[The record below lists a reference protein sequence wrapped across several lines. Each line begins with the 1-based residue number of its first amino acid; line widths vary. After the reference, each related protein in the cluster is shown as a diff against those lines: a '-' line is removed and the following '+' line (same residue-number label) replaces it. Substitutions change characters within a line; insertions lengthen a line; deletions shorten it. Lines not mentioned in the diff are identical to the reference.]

1 MIQFWSAPEGTHTI
15 VCRAVE
21 PSSRSLPLSAK
32 DGSIMIRKS
41 KAITIVAALA
51 VLVGTTPTPAAAQKG
66 SCGWI
71 PQGWDDEEG
80 AMHGGDGLSIS
91 NLGTPAQ
98 N

>member
-1 MIQFWSAPEGTHTI
+1 
-15 VCRAVE
+15 
-21 PSSRSLPLSAK
+21 
-32 DGSIMIRKS
+32 MIRKS

-98 N
+98 NYDNLHQLDVPGYIHDHDHFWDCGAER